1 MESGIEGNNLLPGSQ
16 PLHDL
21 SVAGITLPALGLQVL
36 DDGVCSLVLELDAA
50 LEVDEL
56 SANPC
61 IHDGVTC
68 VADDWRLVLVGNW
81 LLLLLLLSTALVG
94 RNGLSLARGRSEDEL
109 EDLERVWV
117 LRGGSRKS
125 ECVSGGQF
133 DLLKVRP
140 SQDKRTRDIAYLVG
154 RETSLII
161 DSYLEPRVGVLK
173 LHNAGSAQVAVG
185 IITVAKSETVD
196 AAVALIVCGAVIQ
209 ESTDASTLE
218 SQISRSLLQI
228 EVR

>member
-16 PLHDL
+16 LLHDL
-21 SVAGITLPALGLQVL
+21 SVSGITLPALGLQVL
-36 DDGVCSLVLELDAA
+36 DNGVGGLVLELDAA

-56 SANPC
+56 SADPG
-61 IHDGVTC
+61 IHDGVTG

-81 LLLLLLLSTALVG
+81 LLLLLSTALVG
-94 RNGLSLARGRSEDEL
+94 RNGLPLARGGSEDEL
-109 EDLERVWV
+109 EDLERVGV
-117 LRGGSRKS
+117 LGGGSCKS
-125 ECVSGGQF
+125 ECISGGQF

-140 SQDKRTRDIAYLVG
+140 SRDETTLDTAYLVG

-161 DSYLEPRVGVLK
+161 DSNLEPRVGVLE
-173 LHNAGSAQVAVG
+173 LHDAGSAQVAVG

-218 SQISRSLLQI
+218 SSI
-228 EVR
+228 